1 MFYLVKWRRER
12 WGKVI
17 TISTLFSRQ
26 ARSFWLLLSVF
37 TAPQHAKDQGGS
49 RGLGLT
55 HNTLDSHPLVS
66 LGLSLFAAF
75 PSLPF
80 CNLKGPRPYKTVVN
94 CTKTL
99 ASSPSLQANYFLIP
113 VMSPKMLIYAEV
125 NLHEWAQPR
134 GQTHPSWVKLFPG
147 WQEKSGRD
155 VGGSHLSFLLP
166 SQLSSLYLIA
176 DCQDDQ
182 SETQAWWRAY
192 CWLQICWRIC
202 A

>member
-1 MFYLVKWRRER
+1 MLKIKGAAGGLDWLTTHLTA
-12 WGKVI
+12 I
-17 TISTLFSRQ
+17 L
-26 ARSFWLLLSVF
+26 SFPLAFLS
-37 TAPQHAKDQGGS
+37 
-49 RGLGLT
+49 
-55 HNTLDSHPLVS
+55 
-66 LGLSLFAAF
+66 FAAF

-155 VGGSHLSFLLP
+155 VGGLPPLLP
-166 SQLSSLYLIA
+166 APFPALIIVFN
-176 DCQDDQ
+176 
-182 SETQAWWRAY
+182 
-192 CWLQICWRIC
+192 CWLPRWSIGNAGLMESLLLVADLLAHLRLGEGNVFVGWKG
-202 A
+202 